1 MKHAMT
7 FLTAGLLLAAA
18 VDAAETKGVKPG
30 EFTMDLDAAKAYA
43 AEHQQ
48 PILLD
53 FSGSDWC
60 GWCQLMESNVFEK
73 AEWQTYAKD
82 NLVQV
87 LIDFPQDKSRVP
99 EEYVE
104 RNEALSIQYGIEGYP
119 TFILLDQDGKTELG
133 RLSAGQDKTP
143 ASFQAEIKRLLRDT
157 PSALAAFA
165 ESLKPEDRAEFDRLS
180 KAVEEKRAALKQA
193 RTELDALTKKSEQ
206 LEKELGKSETQLKEF
221 RIAQNGEEKLKAYQ
235 ELKDQFETKQKE
247 LMAWLQTQP
256 ERNDENTAK
265 FEAMRSELMDLAAKI
280 DAF

>member
-73 AEWQTYAKD
+73 AEWQAYAKD

-104 RNEALSIQYGIEGYP
+104 RNEALSTQYGIEGYP

-180 KAVEEKRAALKQA
+180 KAVEEKRAALKQV

-206 LEKELGKSETQLKEF
+206 LEKELGKTETRLKEF

-235 ELKDQFETKQKE
+235 KLKDQFEAKQKE